1 MADLDAKPSEPLFRA
16 SKRRKIF
23 RKAVEDESHEI
34 TSPQSL
40 ATPESHTRTPQDN
53 AETEGQK
60 DGGLSMAE
68 ILRRRKQGKT
78 RRAGIEFSNSSQ
90 TSTRAAA
97 PPPSDALIPHTDDNR
112 SAVDIAAKR
121 FAPQTG
127 KVADVHDKH
136 MMEFIDARMA
146 ELRHSQAALSI
157 TTLDDM
163 STEERATAIAASEK
177 ARERQPAGVGKLQE
191 IDLGPDATAQNIART
206 EAARRKMEGLP
217 DDEPQSGLRPGKVR
231 LGRDGKPWRGRKRRN
246 SEDIKRDLLVEEVLR
261 ESRLDMYDE
270 PEALGHSEG
279 DQAADDLLAER
290 FRQEFIDA
298 VESRNV
304 RRTAPAPPGAAKGTK
319 GEERPKGPK
328 LGGSR
333 SARAAMRAIEEKA
346 AKKR

>member
-23 RKAVEDESHEI
+23 RKTVDDESNDI
-34 TSPQSL
+34 TSPQS
-40 ATPESHTRTPQDN
+40 ESHAPTPRDV
-53 AETEGQK
+53 AEPGDEK
-60 DGGLSMAE
+60 DQGLSMAE
-68 ILRRRKQGKT
+68 ILRRRKQGRT
-78 RRAGIEFSNSSQ
+78 RRAGIEFSSASQ
-90 TSTRAAA
+90 PSTRTAA
-97 PPPSDALIPHTDDNR
+97 PPSSDALVLHTDDNR
-112 SAVDIAAKR
+112 SAVDVAAKR

-146 ELRHSQAALSI
+146 ELRHSQAALNKTS
-157 TTLDDM
+157 LDDL

-206 EAARRKMEGLP
+206 EAARRKMEGVP
-217 DDEPQSGLRPGKVR
+217 GDEPQSGLRPGKVR

-246 SEDIKRDLLVEEVLR
+246 SEDVKRDLLVEEVLR

-270 PEALGHSEG
+270 PEAQGGSEG
-279 DQAADDLLAER
+279 DHAADDLLAER

-298 VESRNV
+298 IESRNV
-304 RRTAPAPPGAAKGTK
+304 RRTAPLPPGTAKGVK